1 MPAQP
6 VTIRAFDNAAVANA
20 VAAALTREYGSGL
33 KITTTRSEGRVSVVA
48 ESDRTVRPIRYT
60 VFAAR
65 RDGRR
70 ITNDWVQTL
79 CAFASGAN
87 AVAEPAMKL
96 ILSDS
101 DPSTNRPRG
110 CEFCDPT
117 VGDPFTNR
125 PRGEA
130 WTCPY
135 CNTPFTGEETS

>member
-6 VTIRAFDNAAVANA
+6 VTIRTFDNAAVANA
-20 VAAALTREYGSGL
+20 VAAALTREYGSTL
-33 KITTTRSEGRVSVVA
+33 NITTTRSEARVPVGI
-48 ESDRTVRPIRYT
+48 EGDRTPRPIRYT
-60 VFAAR
+60 VFAVR

-96 ILSDS
+96 ILSES

-110 CEFCDPT
+110 CEFCLPIE
-117 VGDPFTNR
+117 GDPFTNR
-125 PRGEA
+125 PRSVA

-135 CNTPFTGEETS
+135 CHTAFTGKERE